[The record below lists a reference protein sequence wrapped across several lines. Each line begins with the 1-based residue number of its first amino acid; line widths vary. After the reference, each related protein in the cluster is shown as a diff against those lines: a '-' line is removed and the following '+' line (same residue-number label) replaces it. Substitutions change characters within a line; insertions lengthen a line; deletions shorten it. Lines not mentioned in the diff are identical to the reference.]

1 MMSLKE
7 IQAVAAALG
16 NQIGAGV
23 PTLAAC
29 ERMARFQPRYA
40 EFWDEV
46 AGGVAAGRPLSEFM
60 GAQWP
65 DTFVSALK
73 AGEESGSVPAVLARI
88 DSIIELQL
96 EMKKLMMELA
106 YPVGF
111 GVLGI
116 GVFVF
121 FMLTVIPALSTSL
134 GVGQHGMVFELS
146 AWMRSMVDQHAIGV
160 ILGLVGFVAGIVYWF
175 SVPTNR
181 TKAVDFVLGVPVL
194 GEALKTLMFSI
205 WANYMALMAEAG
217 IPFLDGLLMT
227 SKTLPLSLRSGL
239 ELLAAEAVS
248 RGMADA
254 ADPEKQ
260 APGDSRREWP
270 FYVANAFLIA
280 QETGRLDRELVR
292 AANAMMKEGTMRLK
306 IVLKVAN
313 VAALAVSAFLI
324 VGPVAA
330 YYIQLGVSLA
340 EAMKG

>member
-7 IQAVAAALG
+7 IQAVASALG

-29 ERMARFQPRYA
+29 QRMARFQPRYA

-46 AGGVAAGRPLSEFM
+46 AGGVAAGRPLSEFI
-60 GAQWP
+60 GTQWP
-65 DTFVSALK
+65 ETFVSALK

-111 GVLGI
+111 GVLGV

-121 FMLTVIPALSTSL
+121 FMLQVIPALSTSL
-134 GVGQHGMVFELS
+134 GVGQHGMVFQLS
-146 AWMRSMVDQHAIGV
+146 AWMRSTVDQHAIGV
-160 ILGLVGFVAGIVYWF
+160 ILGLVGSVAGVVYWF
-175 SVPTNR
+175 SVPANR
-181 TKAVDFVLGVPVL
+181 TKVVEFVLGIPVL

-205 WANYMALMAEAG
+205 WANYMALMAGAG
-217 IPFLDGLLMT
+217 IPVLDGLLMT
-227 SKTLPLSLRSGL
+227 SKTLPTSLRSGI

-260 APGDSRREWP
+260 TPGDSRREWP

-280 QETGRLDRELVR
+280 QETGLLDTELVR
-292 AANAMMKEGTMRLK
+292 AANAMMKEGSMRLK
-306 IVLKVAN
+306 IALKVAN